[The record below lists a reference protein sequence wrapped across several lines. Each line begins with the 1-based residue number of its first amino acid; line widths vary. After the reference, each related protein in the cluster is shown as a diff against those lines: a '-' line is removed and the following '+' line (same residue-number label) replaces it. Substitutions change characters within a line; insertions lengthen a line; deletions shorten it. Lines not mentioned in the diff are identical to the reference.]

1 MTIATS
7 SGFPIFGNL
16 YFVFCD
22 IVFRFTFR
30 FECSPDHAT
39 RWILVSSKN
48 IKWPH
53 WLGLKN
59 WIYHFQNHATWTEKQ
74 SEDEL
79 FLRPHLHLKNGTTAN
94 KEHTERDDQNAEG
107 RDGADV
113 AQIRVAAAHAAVLR
127 CIATFVVK
135 IAQFVVRAV
144 TTDYSLDVDFELNFD
159 ALIEPDA
166 ASLFLPFAE
175 TTVVTIVAFE
185 RQNWKTR
192 SKINY
197 LITML

>member
-1 MTIATS
+1 MDGKAK
-7 SGFPIFGNL
+7 
-16 YFVFCD
+16 
-22 IVFRFTFR
+22 RR
-30 FECSPDHAT
+30 RA
-39 RWILVSSKN
+39 VSSSA
-48 IKWPH
+48 PS
-53 WLGLKN
+53 LEER
-59 WIYHFQNHATWTEKQ
+59 NH
-74 SEDEL
+74 SEQ
-79 FLRPHLHLKNGTTAN
+79 GAQ
-94 KEHTERDDQNAEG
+94 RDDQNAEG

-135 IAQFVVRAV
+135 IARFVVRAV

-185 RQNWKTR
+185 RQN
-192 SKINY
+192 
-197 LITML
+197 

>member
-1 MTIATS
+1 MDGKAK
-7 SGFPIFGNL
+7 
-16 YFVFCD
+16 
-22 IVFRFTFR
+22 RR
-30 FECSPDHAT
+30 RA
-39 RWILVSSKN
+39 VSSSA
-48 IKWPH
+48 PS
-53 WLGLKN
+53 LEER
-59 WIYHFQNHATWTEKQ
+59 NHSDQGAQ
-74 SEDEL
+74 
-79 FLRPHLHLKNGTTAN
+79 
-94 KEHTERDDQNAEG
+94 RDDQNAAEG

-135 IAQFVVRAV
+135 IARFVVRAV

-185 RQNWKTR
+185 RQN
-192 SKINY
+192 
-197 LITML
+197 